1 MIVPVIASDLPTLE
15 MHVSRSRRTHPMFEV
30 TLRKRGRTRWEWRVS
45 NSTGREI
52 MRGWETSRP
61 AARYK
66 GERALFLLLLAPLP
80 GRSFQ
85 IKTSLQ
91 SKAPFQGKAPVQ
103 PNRPRARTRLPPS

>member
-1 MIVPVIASDLPTLE
+1 
-15 MHVSRSRRTHPMFEV
+15 
-30 TLRKRGRTRWEWRVS
+30 
-45 NSTGREI
+45 

-66 GERALFLLLLAPLP
+66 SERALFLLLLAPLP

-91 SKAPFQGKAPVQ
+91 SKSPPLQTKAPFQAKALAQ